1 MLEEFDVIIIGS
13 GPAGY
18 VCAIR
23 AAQLGLKVCCVEKST
38 TLGGTCL
45 NIGCIPSKSLLHASQ
60 AYDQAKNYETM
71 GISFSDVSFDLNKI
85 MQSKDDSINKLTGGV
100 NFLFKKNKI
109 THKKGFAKI
118 INNNEVEISNNIN
131 SELVKTKNIVIA
143 TGSEPSIPSDVLID
157 EKNILSS
164 TGALSLDKVPG
175 HLVIIGAGYIG
186 LEMGSVWSRLGS
198 KVTVI
203 EYEDHILP
211 NMDREIATNFQKIL
225 IKQGFDFKLSTS
237 FNKVIKKNDKLS
249 VLIENDGQTLEIDC
263 DKILI
268 SMGRKPY
275 SYGLNLKNIGVEMD
289 KKGFI
294 QTNKKF
300 QTSLNNIYAIGD
312 CKNGPM
318 LAHKASEEGVAVAEI
333 LAGQAGQVNYDAI
346 PSVIYTFPEVASVGK
361 TEEEL
366 KNASIQ
372 YKVGKFPFTANAKAT
387 VMQETEGFVKIISD
401 YKTDEVLG
409 VHIVGADAGNLIAEL
424 VVAMEFGASAEDL
437 ARTCHAHP
445 TLTESIKE
453 AALNVDKSSIH
464 I

>member
-1 MLEEFDVIIIGS
+1 MEEFDSIIIGS

-71 GISFSDVSFDLNKI
+71 GISFSEVSFDLNKI
-85 MQSKDDSINKLTGGV
+85 MQSKDDSIKKLTGGV

-118 INNNEVEISNNIN
+118 INNNEVEVSNNTN
-131 SELVKTKNIVIA
+131 SELVRAKNIVIA
-143 TGSEPSIPSDVLID
+143 TGSEPSIPSEVLID

-164 TGALSLDKVPG
+164 TGALSLDKVPS

-211 NMDREIATNFQKIL
+211 NMDREVAKNFQKIL

-237 FNKVIKKNDKLS
+237 FNKVIKQNDKLS
-249 VLIENDGQTLEIDC
+249 VQIENDGQTLEVDC

-275 SYGLNLKNIGVEMD
+275 SYGLNLENIGVELD
-289 KKGFI
+289 KSGFI
-294 QTNKKF
+294 QTNRKF

-312 CKNGPM
+312 CKVGPM

-333 LAGQAGQVNYDAI
+333 LAGQAGQVNYDTI

-366 KNASIQ
+366 KKLSIQ

-401 YKTDEVLG
+401 LQTDEVLG
-409 VHIVGADAGNLIAEL
+409 VHIVGADAGNLIGEL

>member
-1 MLEEFDVIIIGS
+1 MEEFDSIIIGS

-118 INNNEVEISNNIN
+118 INNNEVEVSNNTN
-131 SELVKTKNIVIA
+131 SELVRAKNIVIA
-143 TGSEPSIPSDVLID
+143 TGSEPSIPPEVLID

-164 TGALSLDKVPG
+164 TGALSLDKVPS

-237 FNKVIKKNDKLS
+237 FNKVIKQNDKLS
-249 VLIENDGQTLEIDC
+249 VQIENDGQTLEVDC

-275 SYGLNLKNIGVEMD
+275 SYGLNLENIGVELD
-289 KKGFI
+289 KSGFI
-294 QTNKKF
+294 QTNRKF

-312 CKNGPM
+312 CKVGPM

-333 LAGQAGQVNYDAI
+333 LAGQAGQVNYDTI

-366 KNASIQ
+366 KKLSIQ

-401 YKTDEVLG
+401 LQTDEVLG
-409 VHIVGADAGNLIAEL
+409 VHILGADAGNLIGEL

>member
-1 MLEEFDVIIIGS
+1 MEEFDVIIIGS

-23 AAQLGLKVCCVEKST
+23 AAQLGLKVCCVDKSV
-38 TLGGTCL
+38 LGGTCL

-60 AYDQAKNYETM
+60 AYDQTKSYEAL
-71 GISFSDVSFDLNKI
+71 GISFSSVSFDLNKI
-85 MQSKDDSINKLTGGV
+85 MQSKNDSVKKLTGGV

-143 TGSEPSIPSDVLID
+143 TGSEPSIPSEVLID

>member
-1 MLEEFDVIIIGS
+1 MEEFDSIIIGS

-118 INNNEVEISNNIN
+118 INNNEVEVSNNTN
-131 SELVKTKNIVIA
+131 SEVVRAKNIVIA
-143 TGSEPSIPSDVLID
+143 TGSEPSIPSEVLID

-164 TGALSLDKVPG
+164 TGALSLDKVPS

-211 NMDREIATNFQKIL
+211 NMDREVAKNFQKIL

-237 FNKVIKKNDKLS
+237 FNKVIKQNDNLS
-249 VLIENDGQTLEIDC
+249 VQIENDGQTLEVDC

-275 SYGLNLKNIGVEMD
+275 SYGLNLENIGVELD
-289 KKGFI
+289 KSGFI
-294 QTNKKF
+294 QTNRKF

-312 CKNGPM
+312 CKVGPM

-333 LAGQAGQVNYDAI
+333 LAGQAGQVNYDTI

-366 KNASIQ
+366 KKLSIQ

-401 YKTDEVLG
+401 LQTDEVLG
-409 VHIVGADAGNLIAEL
+409 VHIVGADAGNLIGEL

>member
-1 MLEEFDVIIIGS
+1 LEEFDVIIIGS

-23 AAQLGLKVCCVEKST
+23 AAQLGLKVCCIEKNT

-60 AYDQAKNYETM
+60 AYDQTKNYEAL

-85 MQSKDDSINKLTGGV
+85 MQSKNDSITKLTGGV

-118 INNNEVEISNNIN
+118 INNYEVEVSNNTN
-131 SELVKTKNIVIA
+131 SDSVRAKNIVIA
-143 TGSEPSIPSDVLID
+143 TGSEPSIPSEVLID

-164 TGALSLDKVPG
+164 TGALSLDKVPS
-175 HLVIIGAGYIG
+175 HLVVIGAGYIG

-211 NMDREIATNFQKIL
+211 NMDREIAKNFQKIL

-275 SYGLNLKNIGVEMD
+275 SYGLNLENIGVEMD

-333 LAGQAGQVNYDAI
+333 LAGQAGQVNYNAI
-346 PSVIYTFPEVASVGK
+346 PSVIFTFPEVASVGK

-372 YKVGKFPFTANAKAT
+372 YRVGKFPFTANAKAT

-409 VHIVGADAGNLIAEL
+409 VHIIGADAGNLIAEL
-424 VVAMEFGASAEDL
+424 VIAMEFGASAEDL

>member
-1 MLEEFDVIIIGS
+1 MEEFDVIIIGS

-23 AAQLGLKVCCVEKST
+23 AAQLGLKVCCVDKSV
-38 TLGGTCL
+38 LGGTCL

-60 AYDQAKNYETM
+60 AYDQTKSYEAL
-71 GISFSDVSFDLNKI
+71 GISFSSVSFDLNKI
-85 MQSKDDSINKLTGGV
+85 MQSKNDSVKTLTGGV

-143 TGSEPSIPSDVLID
+143 TGSEPSIPSDALID

>member
-1 MLEEFDVIIIGS
+1 MEEFDVIIIGS

-23 AAQLGLKVCCVEKST
+23 AAQLGLKVCCVDKSV
-38 TLGGTCL
+38 LGGTCL

-60 AYDQAKNYETM
+60 AYDQTKSYEAL
-71 GISFSDVSFDLNKI
+71 GISFSSVSFDLNKI
-85 MQSKDDSINKLTGGV
+85 MQSKNDSVKTLTGGV

-143 TGSEPSIPSDVLID
+143 TGSEPSIPSEVLID

-249 VLIENDGQTLEIDC
+249 VSIENDGQTLEIDC

>member
-1 MLEEFDVIIIGS
+1 MEEFDSIIIGS

-23 AAQLGLKVCCVEKST
+23 AAQLGLKVCCIEKSN

-118 INNNEVEISNNIN
+118 INNNEVEVSNNTN
-131 SELVKTKNIVIA
+131 SEVVRAKNIVIA
-143 TGSEPSIPSDVLID
+143 TGSEPSIPSEVLID

-164 TGALSLDKVPG
+164 TGALSLDKVPS

-211 NMDREIATNFQKIL
+211 NMDREVAKNFQKIL

-237 FNKVIKKNDKLS
+237 FNKVIKQNDKLS
-249 VLIENDGQTLEIDC
+249 VQIENDGQTLEVDC

-275 SYGLNLKNIGVEMD
+275 SYGLNLENIGVELD
-289 KKGFI
+289 KSGFI
-294 QTNKKF
+294 QTNRKF

-312 CKNGPM
+312 CKIGPM

-333 LAGQAGQVNYDAI
+333 LAGQAGQVNYDTI

-366 KNASIQ
+366 KKLSIQ

-401 YKTDEVLG
+401 SQTDEVLG
-409 VHIVGADAGNLIAEL
+409 VHIVGADAGNLIGEL

>member
-1 MLEEFDVIIIGS
+1 MEEFDSIIIGS

-118 INNNEVEISNNIN
+118 INNNEVEVSNNTN
-131 SELVKTKNIVIA
+131 SELVRAKNIVIA
-143 TGSEPSIPSDVLID
+143 TGSEPSIPSEVLID

-164 TGALSLDKVPG
+164 TGALSLDKVPS

-186 LEMGSVWSRLGS
+186 LEMGSIWSRLGS
-198 KVTVI
+198 KITVI

-211 NMDREIATNFQKIL
+211 NMDREVAKNFQKIL

-237 FNKVIKKNDKLS
+237 FNKVIKQNDKLS
-249 VLIENDGQTLEIDC
+249 VQIENDGQTLEVDC

-275 SYGLNLKNIGVEMD
+275 SYGLNLENIGVELD
-289 KKGFI
+289 KSGFI
-294 QTNKKF
+294 QTNRKF

-312 CKNGPM
+312 CKIGPM

-333 LAGQAGQVNYDAI
+333 LAGQAGQVNYDTI

-366 KNASIQ
+366 KKLSIQ

-401 YKTDEVLG
+401 LQTDEVLG
-409 VHIVGADAGNLIAEL
+409 VHIVGADAGNLIGEL

-453 AALNVDKSSIH
+453 AALNVEKSSIH

>member
-1 MLEEFDVIIIGS
+1 MEEFDVIIIGS

-23 AAQLGLKVCCVEKST
+23 AAQLGLKVCCVDKSV
-38 TLGGTCL
+38 LGGTCL

-60 AYDQAKNYETM
+60 AYDQTKSYEAL
-71 GISFSDVSFDLNKI
+71 GISFSSVSFDLNKI
-85 MQSKDDSINKLTGGV
+85 MQSKNDSVKTLTGGV

-409 VHIVGADAGNLIAEL
+409 VHIIGADAGNLIAEL

>member
-1 MLEEFDVIIIGS
+1 MEEFDSIIIGS

-118 INNNEVEISNNIN
+118 INNNEVEVSNNTN
-131 SELVKTKNIVIA
+131 SELVRAKNIVIA
-143 TGSEPSIPSDVLID
+143 TGSEPSIPSEVLID

-164 TGALSLDKVPG
+164 TGALSLDKVPS

-211 NMDREIATNFQKIL
+211 NMDREVAKNFQKIL

-237 FNKVIKKNDKLS
+237 FNKVIKQNDKLS
-249 VLIENDGQTLEIDC
+249 VQIENNGQTLEVDC

-275 SYGLNLKNIGVEMD
+275 SYGLNLENIGVELD
-289 KKGFI
+289 KSGFI
-294 QTNKKF
+294 QTNRKF

-312 CKNGPM
+312 CKVGPM

-333 LAGQAGQVNYDAI
+333 LAGQAGQVNYDTI

-366 KNASIQ
+366 KKLSIQ

-401 YKTDEVLG
+401 LQTDEVLG
-409 VHIVGADAGNLIAEL
+409 VHIVGADAGNLIGEL

>member
-1 MLEEFDVIIIGS
+1 MEEFDSIIIGS

-23 AAQLGLKVCCVEKST
+23 AAQLGLKVCCIEKSN

-118 INNNEVEISNNIN
+118 INNNEVEVSNNTN
-131 SELVKTKNIVIA
+131 SEVVRAKNIVIA
-143 TGSEPSIPSDVLID
+143 TGSEPSIPSEVLID

-164 TGALSLDKVPG
+164 TGALSLDKVPS

-211 NMDREIATNFQKIL
+211 NMDREVAKNFQKIL

-237 FNKVIKKNDKLS
+237 FNKVIKQNDKLS
-249 VLIENDGQTLEIDC
+249 VQIENDGQTLEVDC

-275 SYGLNLKNIGVEMD
+275 SYGLNLENIGVELD
-289 KKGFI
+289 KSGFI
-294 QTNKKF
+294 QTNRKF

-312 CKNGPM
+312 CKIGPM

-333 LAGQAGQVNYDAI
+333 LAGQAGQVNYDTI

-366 KNASIQ
+366 KKLSIQ

-401 YKTDEVLG
+401 LQTDEVLG
-409 VHIVGADAGNLIAEL
+409 VHIVGADAGNLIGEL

>member
-1 MLEEFDVIIIGS
+1 MEEFDVIIIGS

-23 AAQLGLKVCCVEKST
+23 AAQLGLKVCCVDKSV
-38 TLGGTCL
+38 LGGTCL

-60 AYDQAKNYETM
+60 AYDQTKSYEAL
-71 GISFSDVSFDLNKI
+71 GISFSSVSFDLNKI
-85 MQSKDDSINKLTGGV
+85 MQSKNDSVKKLTGGV

>member
-1 MLEEFDVIIIGS
+1 MEEFDVLIIGS

-23 AAQLGLKVCCVEKST
+23 AAQLGLKVCCVEKSK
-38 TLGGTCL
+38 LGGTCL

-60 AYDQAKNYETM
+60 TYDQTKNYETM
-71 GISFSDVSFDLNKI
+71 GISFSGVSFDLKKI
-85 MQSKDDSINKLTGGV
+85 MQA
-100 NFLFKKNKI
+100 NKI

-118 INNNEVEISNNIN
+118 INNNEVEISNNTN
-131 SELVKTKNIVIA
+131 SEVIKSKNIIIA
-143 TGSEPSIPSDVLID
+143 TGSEPSIPSEVLVD
-157 EKNILSS
+157 EKNILTS
-164 TGALSLDKVPG
+164 TGALNLDKVPS
-175 HLVIIGAGYIG
+175 HLIIIGAGYIG

-211 NMDREIATNFQKIL
+211 NMDMEVAKNFQKIL

-237 FNKVIKKNDKLS
+237 FNKVIKKDDKIS
-249 VLIENDGQTLEIDC
+249 VLIENKGQTLEIDC

-268 SMGRKPY
+268 SMGRRPY
-275 SYGLNLKNIGVEMD
+275 TYGLNLENIGVVMD
-289 KKGFI
+289 KNGFI
-294 QTNKKF
+294 QTNKNF
-300 QTSLNNIYAIGD
+300 QTSVNNIYSIGD
-312 CKNGPM
+312 CKEGPM
-318 LAHKASEEGVAVAEI
+318 LAHKASEEGVAVAE
-333 LAGQAGQVNYDAI
+333 LLSGQAGQVNYDTI

-366 KNASIQ
+366 NDLSVK

-387 VMQETEGFVKIISD
+387 VMQETEGFVKILSD
-401 YKTDEVLG
+401 SQTDEVLG
-409 VHIVGADAGNLIAEL
+409 VHIIGADAGNLIAEL

>member
-1 MLEEFDVIIIGS
+1 LEEFDSIIIGS

-23 AAQLGLKVCCVEKST
+23 AAQLGLKVCCIEKSN

-118 INNNEVEISNNIN
+118 INNNEVEVSNNTN
-131 SELVKTKNIVIA
+131 SEVVRAKNIVIA
-143 TGSEPSIPSDVLID
+143 TGSEPSIPSEVLID

-164 TGALSLDKVPG
+164 TGALSLDKVPS

-211 NMDREIATNFQKIL
+211 NMDREVAKNFQKIL

-237 FNKVIKKNDKLS
+237 FNKVIKQNDKLS
-249 VLIENDGQTLEIDC
+249 VQIENDGQTLEVDC

-275 SYGLNLKNIGVEMD
+275 SYGLNLENIGVELD
-289 KKGFI
+289 KSGFI
-294 QTNKKF
+294 QTNRKF

-312 CKNGPM
+312 CKIGPM

-333 LAGQAGQVNYDAI
+333 LAGQAGQVNYDTI

-366 KNASIQ
+366 KKLSIQ

-401 YKTDEVLG
+401 LQTDEVLG
-409 VHIVGADAGNLIAEL
+409 VHIVGADAGNLIGEL

>member
-1 MLEEFDVIIIGS
+1 LEEFDVIIIGS

-23 AAQLGLKVCCVEKST
+23 AAQLGLKVCCVDKSA
-38 TLGGTCL
+38 LGGTCL

-60 AYDQAKNYETM
+60 AYDQTKNYEAL
-71 GISFSDVSFDLNKI
+71 GISFSSVSFDLNKI
-85 MQSKDDSINKLTGGV
+85 MQSKNDSVKTLTGGV

-249 VLIENDGQTLEIDC
+249 VSIENDGQTLEIDC

-312 CKNGPM
+312 CKDGPM

-333 LAGQAGQVNYDAI
+333 LAGQAGQVNYDTI

>member
-1 MLEEFDVIIIGS
+1 MEEFDSIIIGS

-118 INNNEVEISNNIN
+118 INNNEVEVSNNTN
-131 SELVKTKNIVIA
+131 SELVRAKNIVIA
-143 TGSEPSIPSDVLID
+143 TGSEPSIPPEVLID

-164 TGALSLDKVPG
+164 TGALSLDKVPS

-211 NMDREIATNFQKIL
+211 NMDREVAKNFQKIL

-237 FNKVIKKNDKLS
+237 FNKVIKQNDKLS
-249 VLIENDGQTLEIDC
+249 VQIENDGQTLEVDC

-275 SYGLNLKNIGVEMD
+275 SYGLNLENIGVELD
-289 KKGFI
+289 KSGFI
-294 QTNKKF
+294 QTNRKF

-312 CKNGPM
+312 CKVGPM

-333 LAGQAGQVNYDAI
+333 LAGQAGQVNYDTI

-366 KNASIQ
+366 KKLSIQ

-401 YKTDEVLG
+401 LQTDEVLG
-409 VHIVGADAGNLIAEL
+409 VHILGADAGNLIGEL

>member
-1 MLEEFDVIIIGS
+1 LEEFDSIIIGS

-23 AAQLGLKVCCVEKST
+23 AAQLGLKVCCIEKSN

-118 INNNEVEISNNIN
+118 INNNEVEVSNNTN
-131 SELVKTKNIVIA
+131 SEVVRAKNIVIA
-143 TGSEPSIPSDVLID
+143 TGSEPSIPSEVLID

-164 TGALSLDKVPG
+164 TGALSLDKVPS

-211 NMDREIATNFQKIL
+211 NMDREVAKNFQKIL

-237 FNKVIKKNDKLS
+237 FNKVIKQNDKLS
-249 VLIENDGQTLEIDC
+249 VQIENDGQTLEVDC

-275 SYGLNLKNIGVEMD
+275 SYGLNLENIGVELD
-289 KKGFI
+289 KSGFI
-294 QTNKKF
+294 QTNRKF

-312 CKNGPM
+312 CKIGPM

-333 LAGQAGQVNYDAI
+333 LAGQAGQVNYDTI

-366 KNASIQ
+366 KKLSIQ

-401 YKTDEVLG
+401 SQTDEVLG
-409 VHIVGADAGNLIAEL
+409 VHIVGADAGNLIGEL

>member
-1 MLEEFDVIIIGS
+1 MEEFDVIIIGS

-23 AAQLGLKVCCVEKST
+23 AAQLGLKVCCVDKSV
-38 TLGGTCL
+38 LGGTCL

-60 AYDQAKNYETM
+60 AYDQTKSYEAL
-71 GISFSDVSFDLNKI
+71 GISFSSVSFDLNKI
-85 MQSKDDSINKLTGGV
+85 MQSKNDSVKTLTGGV

-237 FNKVIKKNDKLS
+237 FNKIIKKNDKLS

-409 VHIVGADAGNLIAEL
+409 VHIIGADAGNLIAEL

>member
-1 MLEEFDVIIIGS
+1 MEEFDVIIIGS

-23 AAQLGLKVCCVEKST
+23 AAQLGLKVCCVDKSV
-38 TLGGTCL
+38 LGGTCL

-60 AYDQAKNYETM
+60 AYDQTKSYEAL
-71 GISFSDVSFDLNKI
+71 GISFSSVSFDLNKI
-85 MQSKDDSINKLTGGV
+85 MQSKNDSVKKLTGGV

-118 INNNEVEISNNIN
+118 INNNEVEVSNNTN
-131 SELVKTKNIVIA
+131 SELVRAKNIVIA
-143 TGSEPSIPSDVLID
+143 TGSEPSIPPEVLID

-164 TGALSLDKVPG
+164 TGALSLDKVPS

-211 NMDREIATNFQKIL
+211 NMDREVAKNFQKIL

-237 FNKVIKKNDKLS
+237 FNKVIKQNDKLS
-249 VLIENDGQTLEIDC
+249 VQIENDGQTLEVDC

-275 SYGLNLKNIGVEMD
+275 SYGLNLENIGIELD
-289 KKGFI
+289 NNGFI
-294 QTNKKF
+294 QTNRKF
-300 QTSLNNIYAIGD
+300 QTSLNNVYAIGD
-312 CKNGPM
+312 CKIGPM

-333 LAGQAGQVNYDAI
+333 LAGQAGQVNYDTI

-366 KNASIQ
+366 KKLSIQ

-401 YKTDEVLG
+401 LQTDEVLG
-409 VHIVGADAGNLIAEL
+409 VHILGADAGNLIGEL

>member
-1 MLEEFDVIIIGS
+1 MEEFDSIIIGS

-118 INNNEVEISNNIN
+118 INNNEVEVSNNTN
-131 SELVKTKNIVIA
+131 SELVRAKNIVIA
-143 TGSEPSIPSDVLID
+143 TGSEPSIPSEVLID

-164 TGALSLDKVPG
+164 TGALSLDKVPS

-211 NMDREIATNFQKIL
+211 NMDREVAKNFQKIL

-237 FNKVIKKNDKLS
+237 FNKVIKQNDKLS
-249 VLIENDGQTLEIDC
+249 VQIENDGQTLEVDC

-275 SYGLNLKNIGVEMD
+275 SYGLNLENIGVELD
-289 KKGFI
+289 KSGFI
-294 QTNKKF
+294 QTNRKF

-312 CKNGPM
+312 CKVGPM

-333 LAGQAGQVNYDAI
+333 LAGQAGQVNYDTI

-366 KNASIQ
+366 KKLSIQ

-401 YKTDEVLG
+401 LQTDEVLG
-409 VHIVGADAGNLIAEL
+409 VHIVGADAGNLIGEL

>member
-1 MLEEFDVIIIGS
+1 MEEFDSIIIGS

-118 INNNEVEISNNIN
+118 INNNEVEVSNNTN
-131 SELVKTKNIVIA
+131 SELVRAKNIVIA
-143 TGSEPSIPSDVLID
+143 TGSEPSIPPEVLID

-164 TGALSLDKVPG
+164 TGALSLDKVPS

-211 NMDREIATNFQKIL
+211 NMDREVAKNFQKIL

-237 FNKVIKKNDKLS
+237 FNKVIKQNDKLS
-249 VLIENDGQTLEIDC
+249 VQIENDGQTLEVDC

-275 SYGLNLKNIGVEMD
+275 SYGLNLENIGVELD
-289 KKGFI
+289 KSGFI
-294 QTNKKF
+294 RTNSKF

-312 CKNGPM
+312 CKIGPM

-333 LAGQAGQVNYDAI
+333 LAGQAGQVNYDTI

-366 KNASIQ
+366 KKLSIQ

-401 YKTDEVLG
+401 LQTDEVLG
-409 VHIVGADAGNLIAEL
+409 VHIVGADAGNLIGEL
-424 VVAMEFGASAEDL
+424 VVAMEFGAAAEDL

>member
-1 MLEEFDVIIIGS
+1 MEEFDVIIIGS

-38 TLGGTCL
+38 SLGGTCL

-60 AYDQAKNYETM
+60 AYDQTKNYEAM

-85 MQSKDDSINKLTGGV
+85 MQSKNDSVKKLTGGV

-143 TGSEPSIPSDVLID
+143 TGSEPSIPSEVLID

>member
-1 MLEEFDVIIIGS
+1 MEEFDSIIIGS

-118 INNNEVEISNNIN
+118 INNNEVKVSNNTN
-131 SELVKTKNIVIA
+131 SELVRAKNIVIA
-143 TGSEPSIPSDVLID
+143 TGSEPSIPSEVLID

-164 TGALSLDKVPG
+164 TGALSLDKVPS

-211 NMDREIATNFQKIL
+211 NMDREVAKNFQKIL

-237 FNKVIKKNDKLS
+237 FNKVIKQNDKLS
-249 VLIENDGQTLEIDC
+249 VQIENDGQTLEVDC

-275 SYGLNLKNIGVEMD
+275 SYGLNLEKIGVELD
-289 KKGFI
+289 KSGFI
-294 QTNKKF
+294 QTNRKF

-312 CKNGPM
+312 CKVGPM

-366 KNASIQ
+366 KKLSIQ

-401 YKTDEVLG
+401 LQTDEVLG
-409 VHIVGADAGNLIAEL
+409 VHIISADAGNLIAEL

>member
-1 MLEEFDVIIIGS
+1 MEEFDVIIIGS

-23 AAQLGLKVCCVEKST
+23 AAQLGLKVCCVDKSV
-38 TLGGTCL
+38 LGGTCL

-60 AYDQAKNYETM
+60 AYDQTKSYEAL
-71 GISFSDVSFDLNKI
+71 GISFSSVSFDLNKI
-85 MQSKDDSINKLTGGV
+85 MQSKNDSVKTLTGGV

-143 TGSEPSIPSDVLID
+143 TGSEPSIPSEVLID

>member
-1 MLEEFDVIIIGS
+1 MEEFDVIIIGS

-23 AAQLGLKVCCVEKST
+23 AAQLGLKVCCIEKNT

-60 AYDQAKNYETM
+60 AYDQTKNYEAL

-85 MQSKDDSINKLTGGV
+85 MQSKNDSITKLTGGV

-118 INNNEVEISNNIN
+118 INNYEVEVSNNTN
-131 SELVKTKNIVIA
+131 SDSVRAKNIVIA
-143 TGSEPSIPSDVLID
+143 TGSEPSIPSEVLID

-164 TGALSLDKVPG
+164 TGALSLDKVPS
-175 HLVIIGAGYIG
+175 HLVVIGAGYIG

-211 NMDREIATNFQKIL
+211 NMDREIAKNFQKIL

-275 SYGLNLKNIGVEMD
+275 SYGLNLENIGVEMD

-333 LAGQAGQVNYDAI
+333 LAGQAGQVNYNAI
-346 PSVIYTFPEVASVGK
+346 PSVIFTFPEVASVGK

-372 YKVGKFPFTANAKAT
+372 YRVGKFPFTANAKAT

-409 VHIVGADAGNLIAEL
+409 VHIIGADAGNLIAEL
-424 VVAMEFGASAEDL
+424 VIAMEFGASAEDL

>member
-1 MLEEFDVIIIGS
+1 MEEFDVIIIGS

-23 AAQLGLKVCCVEKST
+23 AAQLGLKVCCIEKNT

-60 AYDQAKNYETM
+60 AYDQTKNYEAL

-85 MQSKDDSINKLTGGV
+85 MQSKNDSITKLTGGV

-118 INNNEVEISNNIN
+118 INNNEVEVSNNTN
-131 SELVKTKNIVIA
+131 SELVRAKNIVIA
-143 TGSEPSIPSDVLID
+143 TGSEPSIPSEVLID

-164 TGALSLDKVPG
+164 TGALSLDKVPS

-211 NMDREIATNFQKIL
+211 NMDREVAKNFQKIL

-237 FNKVIKKNDKLS
+237 FNKVIKQNDKLS
-249 VLIENDGQTLEIDC
+249 VQIENDGQTLEVDC

-275 SYGLNLKNIGVEMD
+275 SYGLNLENIGVQLDES
-289 KKGFI
+289 GFI
-294 QTNKKF
+294 QTNRKF

-312 CKNGPM
+312 CKVGPM

-333 LAGQAGQVNYDAI
+333 LAGQAGQVNYDTI

-366 KNASIQ
+366 KKLSIQ

-401 YKTDEVLG
+401 LQTDEVLG
-409 VHIVGADAGNLIAEL
+409 VHIVGADAGNLIGEL

>member
-1 MLEEFDVIIIGS
+1 MEEFDSIIIGS

-118 INNNEVEISNNIN
+118 INNNEVEVSNNTN
-131 SELVKTKNIVIA
+131 SELVRAKNIVIA
-143 TGSEPSIPSDVLID
+143 TGSEPSIPSEVLID

-164 TGALSLDKVPG
+164 TGALSLDKVPS

-198 KVTVI
+198 KITVI

-211 NMDREIATNFQKIL
+211 NMDREVAKNFQKIL

-237 FNKVIKKNDKLS
+237 FNKVIKQNDKLS
-249 VLIENDGQTLEIDC
+249 VQIENDGQTLEVDC

-275 SYGLNLKNIGVEMD
+275 SYGLNLENIGVELD
-289 KKGFI
+289 KSGFI
-294 QTNKKF
+294 QTNRKF
-300 QTSLNNIYAIGD
+300 QTSLNNVYAIGD
-312 CKNGPM
+312 CKIGPM

-333 LAGQAGQVNYDAI
+333 LAGQAGQVNYDTI

-366 KNASIQ
+366 KKLSIQ

-401 YKTDEVLG
+401 LQTDEVLG
-409 VHIVGADAGNLIAEL
+409 VHIVGADAGNLIGEL

>member
-1 MLEEFDVIIIGS
+1 MEEFDSIIIGS

-23 AAQLGLKVCCVEKST
+23 AAQLGLKVCCIEKSN

-85 MQSKDDSINKLTGGV
+85 MQSKNDSVKTLTGGV

-118 INNNEVEISNNIN
+118 INNNEVEVSNNTN
-131 SELVKTKNIVIA
+131 SEVVRAKNIVIA
-143 TGSEPSIPSDVLID
+143 TGSEPSIPSEVLID

-164 TGALSLDKVPG
+164 TGALSLDKVPS

-211 NMDREIATNFQKIL
+211 NMDREVAKNFQKIL

-237 FNKVIKKNDKLS
+237 FNKVIKQNDKLS
-249 VLIENDGQTLEIDC
+249 VQIENDGQTLEVDC

-275 SYGLNLKNIGVEMD
+275 SYGLNLENIGVELD
-289 KKGFI
+289 KSGFI
-294 QTNKKF
+294 QTNRKF

-312 CKNGPM
+312 CKIGPM

-333 LAGQAGQVNYDAI
+333 LAGQAGQVNYDTI

-366 KNASIQ
+366 KKLSIQ

-401 YKTDEVLG
+401 SQTDEVLG
-409 VHIVGADAGNLIAEL
+409 VHIVGADAGNLIGEL

>member
-1 MLEEFDVIIIGS
+1 MEEFDSIIIGS

-23 AAQLGLKVCCVEKST
+23 AAQLGLKVCCIEKSN

-118 INNNEVEISNNIN
+118 INNNEVEVSNNTN
-131 SELVKTKNIVIA
+131 SEVVRAKNIVIA
-143 TGSEPSIPSDVLID
+143 TGSEPSIPSEVLID

-164 TGALSLDKVPG
+164 TGALSLDKVPS

-211 NMDREIATNFQKIL
+211 NMDREVAKNFQKIL

-237 FNKVIKKNDKLS
+237 FNKVIKQNDKLS
-249 VLIENDGQTLEIDC
+249 VQIENDGQTLEVDC

-275 SYGLNLKNIGVEMD
+275 SYGLNLENIGVELD
-289 KKGFI
+289 KNGFI
-294 QTNKKF
+294 QTNRKF

-312 CKNGPM
+312 CKIGPM

-333 LAGQAGQVNYDAI
+333 LAGQAGQVNYDTI

-366 KNASIQ
+366 KKLSIQ

-401 YKTDEVLG
+401 SQTDEVLG
-409 VHIVGADAGNLIAEL
+409 VHIVGADAGNLIGEL

>member
-1 MLEEFDVIIIGS
+1 MEEFDSIIIGS

-23 AAQLGLKVCCVEKST
+23 AAQLGLKVCCIEKSN

-118 INNNEVEISNNIN
+118 INNNEVEVSNNTN
-131 SELVKTKNIVIA
+131 SELVRAKNIVIA
-143 TGSEPSIPSDVLID
+143 TGSEPSIPPEVLID

-164 TGALSLDKVPG
+164 TGALSLDKVPS

-211 NMDREIATNFQKIL
+211 NMDREVAKNFQKIL

-237 FNKVIKKNDKLS
+237 FNKVIKQNDKLS
-249 VLIENDGQTLEIDC
+249 VQIENDGQTLEVDC

-275 SYGLNLKNIGVEMD
+275 SYGLNLENIGVELD
-289 KKGFI
+289 KSGFI
-294 QTNKKF
+294 QTNRKF

-312 CKNGPM
+312 CKIGPM

-333 LAGQAGQVNYDAI
+333 LAGQAGQVNYDTI

-366 KNASIQ
+366 KKLSIQ

-401 YKTDEVLG
+401 LQTDEVLG
-409 VHIVGADAGNLIAEL
+409 VHIVGADAGNLIGEL

>member
-1 MLEEFDVIIIGS
+1 MEEFDSIIIGS

-118 INNNEVEISNNIN
+118 INNNEVEVSNNTN
-131 SELVKTKNIVIA
+131 SELVRAKNIVIA
-143 TGSEPSIPSDVLID
+143 TGSEPLIPSEVLID

-164 TGALSLDKVPG
+164 TGALSLDKVPS

-211 NMDREIATNFQKIL
+211 NMDREVAKNFQKIL

-237 FNKVIKKNDKLS
+237 FNKVIKQNDKLS
-249 VLIENDGQTLEIDC
+249 VQIENDGQTLEVDC

-275 SYGLNLKNIGVEMD
+275 SYGLNLENIGVELD
-289 KKGFI
+289 KSGFI
-294 QTNKKF
+294 RTNSKF

-312 CKNGPM
+312 CKIGPM

-333 LAGQAGQVNYDAI
+333 LAGQAGQVNYDTI

-366 KNASIQ
+366 KKLSIQ

-401 YKTDEVLG
+401 LQTDEVLG
-409 VHIVGADAGNLIAEL
+409 VHIVGADAGNLIGEL

>member
-1 MLEEFDVIIIGS
+1 MEEFDSIIIGS

-118 INNNEVEISNNIN
+118 INNNEVEVSNNTN
-131 SELVKTKNIVIA
+131 SELVRAKNIVIA
-143 TGSEPSIPSDVLID
+143 TGSEPSIPSEVLID

-164 TGALSLDKVPG
+164 TGALSLDKVPS

-211 NMDREIATNFQKIL
+211 NMDREVAKNFQKIL

-237 FNKVIKKNDKLS
+237 FNKVIKQNDKLS
-249 VLIENDGQTLEIDC
+249 VQIENDGQTLEVDC

-275 SYGLNLKNIGVEMD
+275 SYGLNLENIGVELD
-289 KKGFI
+289 KSGFI
-294 QTNKKF
+294 QTNRKF

-312 CKNGPM
+312 CKVGPM

-333 LAGQAGQVNYDAI
+333 LAGQAGQVNYDTI

-366 KNASIQ
+366 KKLSIQ

-401 YKTDEVLG
+401 SKTDEVLG
-409 VHIVGADAGNLIAEL
+409 VHIVGTDAGNLIAEL

>member
-1 MLEEFDVIIIGS
+1 MEEFDSIIIGS

-118 INNNEVEISNNIN
+118 INNNEVEVSNNTN
-131 SELVKTKNIVIA
+131 SELVRAKNIVIA
-143 TGSEPSIPSDVLID
+143 TGSEPSIPPEVLID

-164 TGALSLDKVPG
+164 TGALSLDKVPS

-211 NMDREIATNFQKIL
+211 NMDREVAKNFQKIL

-237 FNKVIKKNDKLS
+237 FNKVIKQNDKLS
-249 VLIENDGQTLEIDC
+249 VQIENDGQTLEVDC

-275 SYGLNLKNIGVEMD
+275 SYGLNLENIGVELD
-289 KKGFI
+289 KSGFI
-294 QTNKKF
+294 QTNRKF

-312 CKNGPM
+312 CKIGPM

-333 LAGQAGQVNYDAI
+333 LAGQAGQVNYDTI

-366 KNASIQ
+366 KKLSIQ

-401 YKTDEVLG
+401 LQTDEVLG
-409 VHIVGADAGNLIAEL
+409 VHIVGADAGNLIGEL

>member
-1 MLEEFDVIIIGS
+1 MEEFDSIIIGS

-85 MQSKDDSINKLTGGV
+85 MQSKNDSVKTLTGGV

-143 TGSEPSIPSDVLID
+143 TGSEPSIPSEVLID

-249 VLIENDGQTLEIDC
+249 VSIENDGQTLEIDC

-312 CKNGPM
+312 CKDGPM

>member
-1 MLEEFDVIIIGS
+1 MEEFDVIIIGS

-23 AAQLGLKVCCVEKST
+23 AAQLGLKVCCVDKSA
-38 TLGGTCL
+38 LGGTCL

-60 AYDQAKNYETM
+60 AYDQTKNYEAL
-71 GISFSDVSFDLNKI
+71 GISFSSVSFDLNKI
-85 MQSKDDSINKLTGGV
+85 MQSKNDSVKTLTGGV

-143 TGSEPSIPSDVLID
+143 TGSEPSIPSEVLID

-249 VLIENDGQTLEIDC
+249 VSIENDGQTLEIDC

-312 CKNGPM
+312 CKDGPM

-333 LAGQAGQVNYDAI
+333 LAGQAGQVNYDTI